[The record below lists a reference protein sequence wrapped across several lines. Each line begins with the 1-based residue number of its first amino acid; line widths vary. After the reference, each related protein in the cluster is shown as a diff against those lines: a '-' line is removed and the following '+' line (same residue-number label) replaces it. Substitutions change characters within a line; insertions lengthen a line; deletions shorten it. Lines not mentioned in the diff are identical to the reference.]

1 MHKTDY
7 LTLIARGHAFYR
19 MTNQGLDCAV
29 VRDRMNTIARD
40 DQWFP
45 TWMGVAD
52 RYRALGQ
59 EKLAD
64 GFRASAGALLAKAAL
79 AYHFAQYLHF
89 SDLAQKAEAQQAK
102 VQCYDLALPLHPVAG
117 RKIPVPFEDIALPA
131 VFRTPDPACA
141 LPLAV
146 LVCGS
151 DSSKEEHFAVEA
163 QFHARGIATVSFD
176 GPGQGEVAASMPMRS
191 DYYRAVLAV
200 IDAMRGRDDVDAA
213 GIATIG
219 FGFGGKLAVG
229 AACAAGARVAACVS
243 VSGYYDMSVMD
254 WNDPVRAWRFAHIAG
269 ADTIDQARRIAGEF
283 TLQGRLGALAC
294 PLLVLHGAA
303 DAGIPASAARRI
315 ADEAGQ
321 QAQFVEVA
329 DGVHCLHNVSWMSYP
344 LMADWLQARLTA
356 PAGRHGT
363 GA

>member
-29 VRDRMNTIARD
+29 VRDRMSTITQD
-40 DQWFP
+40 EQWFP
-45 TWMGVAD
+45 TWMDVAGQ
-52 RYRALGQ
+52 YRSLGQ
-59 EKLAD
+59 QKLAE

-89 SDLAQKAEAQQAK
+89 SDLAQKAQAQRAK
-102 VQCYDLALPLHPVAG
+102 VQCYDMALPLHPVAG
-117 RKIPVPFEDIALPA
+117 CKVLVPFHGVALPA
-131 VFRTPDPACA
+131 IFRTPDPARP

-151 DSSKEEHFAVEA
+151 DSTKEEHFTVEA
-163 QFHARGIATVSFD
+163 QFHARGLATVSFD
-176 GPGQGEVAASMPMRS
+176 GPGQGEVAPSMPMRS

-200 IDAMRGRDDVDAA
+200 IDAMRLRDDVDSASI
-213 GIATIG
+213 GVIG

-229 AACAAGARVAACVS
+229 AACAAGTRVAACVS

-254 WNDPVRAWRFAHIAG
+254 WSDPVRAWRFAHIVG
-269 ADTIDQARRIAGEF
+269 AATIDAARQEAAKF
-283 TLQGRLGALAC
+283 TLQGKLGALSC

-303 DAGIPASAARRI
+303 DAGIPSSAARRI
-315 ADEAGQ
+315 ADEAGR
-321 QAQFVEVA
+321 QAQFVAVP

-344 LMADWLQARLTA
+344 LMTDWLQARLLGIQA
-356 PAGRHGT
+356 QHGN
-363 GA
+363 